1 MILRAGDLD
10 RSIIIERAV
19 ETVSASGAVT
29 STYLPVTV
37 MRAKL
42 LTIST
47 TDILR
52 NAGGISEQAMVFQTR
67 WIDGVTLAD
76 RITYGG
82 VPLAIKAIREIGR
95 RVGLEFTCEA
105 LT

>member
-10 RSIIIERAV
+10 RSIIIECPV
-19 ETVSASGAVT
+19 EKVSASGAVT

-42 LTIST
+42 VTIST

-52 NAGGISEQAMVFQTR
+52 NAGGISENASVFVTR
-67 WIDGVTLAD
+67 WIDGITVAH
-76 RITYGG
+76 RINYAGTQ
-82 VPLAIKAIREIGR
+82 LTIKAIREIGR